1 MLYCFSSIWLDKKS
15 RARHAYPTYVQS
27 PTITTRRREEDLFFD
42 GPLVELT
49 AKAKASYVLIW
60 LGDEDQE
67 HLLRI

>member
-1 MLYCFSSIWLDKKS
+1 MSCYIVFLVSDWTRDHVPVTHIQ
-15 RARHAYPTYVQS
+15 PMTVQS

-60 LGDEDQE
+60 LGDEGQ
-67 HLLRI
+67 